1 MINPRSDRL
10 DSSRNKTILFTV
22 LAMLAFAGNSI
33 LCRLALD
40 SGSIDA
46 GSFTIIR
53 LLSGAIALLL
63 IIVGVKRASHPPSNQ
78 QASLSVLAAGSWL
91 GAAALFFYA
100 ILFSFGYIVLDTA
113 TGALVLF
120 GVVQITMVAYNILKG
135 NKMRPLETVGFVTAC
150 AGFVFL
156 VWPELSTPSLM
167 GLVLMSLAGIS
178 WAIYTVVG
186 LGSQEPLIDT
196 GANFLRAAPIAV
208 ITLLI
213 MVVFF
218 ADSVHFDLKG
228 VALAI
233 SSGVITSGV
242 GYALW
247 YAALK
252 NLSNTVAAVSQL
264 SVPVLAAIFG
274 LIFANEA
281 VEWRL
286 VVSSVLVLGGIL
298 LVIMSKRGTSF
309 KGATKRY

>member
-1 MINPRSDRL
+1 MVSL
-10 DSSRNKTILFTV
+10 RNNTILYTV

-53 LLSGAIALLL
+53 LLSGALALLF
-63 IIVGVKRASHPPSNQ
+63 IIIGIKRVRHSKQNQ
-78 QASLSVLAAGSWL
+78 QVSLSVLTNILTAGSWL

-120 GVVQITMVAYNILKG
+120 GVVQITMIAFNALKG
-135 NKMRPLETVGFVTAC
+135 NKMKALEMLGFVTAC

-167 GLVLMSLAGIS
+167 GLVLMSLAGTS
-178 WAIYTVVG
+178 WAIYSIVG
-186 LGSQEPLIDT
+186 LGSQEPLLDT
-196 GANFLRAAPIAV
+196 GANFLCAV
-208 ITLLI
+208 PMAIITLIVMLI
-213 MVVFF
+213 FF
-218 ADSVHFDLKG
+218 SESAHLNFNG
-228 VALAI
+228 VMLAI
-233 SSGVITSGV
+233 VSGAITSGV

-264 SVPVLAAIFG
+264 SVPIIAAIFG
-274 LIFANEA
+274 LVFAGEMID
-281 VEWRL
+281 WRL

-298 LVIMSKRGTSF
+298 LVIIGKRSS
-309 KGATKRY
+309 AV